1 MVNNTLGV
9 ILWFDVIYWL
19 GFFMLTKWEYLSM
32 KVTDTVPTTQA
43 IGGGTKPPP
52 KEQSVEFA
60 QVLEQEQDVQLKA
73 IGGGTKP
80 PPAQN
85 EM

>member
-1 MVNNTLGV
+1 
-9 ILWFDVIYWL
+9 
-19 GFFMLTKWEYLSM
+19 M
-32 KVTDTVPTTQA
+32 KVTGTVPTTQA

-52 KEQSVEFA
+52 KEQSVDFA
-60 QVLEQEQDVQLKA
+60 QVLEQEQEVQVNA

-80 PPAQN
+80 PPSQN

>member
-1 MVNNTLGV
+1 
-9 ILWFDVIYWL
+9 
-19 GFFMLTKWEYLSM
+19 M

>member
-1 MVNNTLGV
+1 
-9 ILWFDVIYWL
+9 
-19 GFFMLTKWEYLSM
+19 M
-32 KVTDTVPTTQA
+32 KVTETVPTTQA

-52 KEQSVEFA
+52 KESAVDFA
-60 QVLEQEQDVQLKA
+60 QVLEQEQEMQVNA

-80 PPAQN
+80 PPSQS

>member
-1 MVNNTLGV
+1 
-9 ILWFDVIYWL
+9 
-19 GFFMLTKWEYLSM
+19 M
-32 KVTDTVPTTQA
+32 KVTDNIPTTQA

-52 KEQSVEFA
+52 KEKTTDFS
-60 QVLEQEQDVQLKA
+60 QVLEQEKTNA

-80 PPAQN
+80 PPQHN